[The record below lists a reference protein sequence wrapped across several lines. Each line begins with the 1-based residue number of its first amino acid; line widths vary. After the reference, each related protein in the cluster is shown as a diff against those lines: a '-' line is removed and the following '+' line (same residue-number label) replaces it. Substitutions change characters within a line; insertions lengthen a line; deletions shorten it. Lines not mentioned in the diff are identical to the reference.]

1 MGATGPGPTD
11 EVVAHLRRICL
22 AFPESTERPFGG
34 HTAPAFR
41 VRDKLFVHCHED
53 GSAFT
58 CKAAAGTPCQPRFCT
73 DQPDAQCSDVEIC
86 DCGSASSSGTV
97 NRPSSRCDDS
107 SSWSPSACSATLKD
121 IVQLSRFALGI
132 GP

>member
-1 MGATGPGPTD
+1 VGATGPGPTD

-58 CKAAAGTPCQPRFCT
+58 CKAAAGDQGLLVASDPVRFFVPAYVGHRGWVGMRLDGAVDWDEVAELAEDSYRLIAPRALLARWDADHATP
-73 DQPDAQCSDVEIC
+73 
-86 DCGSASSSGTV
+86 
-97 NRPSSRCDDS
+97 
-107 SSWSPSACSATLKD
+107 
-121 IVQLSRFALGI
+121 
-132 GP
+132 

>member
-58 CKAAAGTPCQPRFCT
+58 CKAALGDQGLLVASDPVRFFVPAYVGHRGWVGMRLDGAVDWDEVAELAEDSYRLIAPRALVARWDADHATP
-73 DQPDAQCSDVEIC
+73 
-86 DCGSASSSGTV
+86 
-97 NRPSSRCDDS
+97 
-107 SSWSPSACSATLKD
+107 
-121 IVQLSRFALGI
+121 
-132 GP
+132 